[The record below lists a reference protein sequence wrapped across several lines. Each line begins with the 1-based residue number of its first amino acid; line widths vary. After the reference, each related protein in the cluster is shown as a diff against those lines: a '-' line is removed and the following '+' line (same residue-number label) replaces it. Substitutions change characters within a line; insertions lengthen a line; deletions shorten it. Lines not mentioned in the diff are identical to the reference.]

1 MYIFGGRSLWAR
13 TEQIYN
19 NTFCSHIYYL
29 DTSRRKWKCPKVDG
43 TKPIGRRNHSAFVYN
58 GFIYIFGG
66 VNTNKDLYFQDINR
80 FDPVNF
86 TWMKILP
93 KGTPPCAR
101 KKQICQLV
109 NDRIF
114 ISGGISPISTELVE
128 SVFKWILDDLHVLDL
143 KPSLKDMCMV
153 NVWEKMK
160 EMKIDN
166 FNDLHIP
173 LSLKHDMA
181 AFKPLE
187 LMKT

>member
-1 MYIFGGRSLWAR
+1 
-13 TEQIYN
+13 
-19 NTFCSHIYYL
+19 
-29 DTSRRKWKCPKVDG
+29 
-43 TKPIGRRNHSAFVYN
+43 
-58 GFIYIFGG
+58 
-66 VNTNKDLYFQDINR
+66 
-80 FDPVNF
+80 
-86 TWMKILP
+86 MKILP